1 MFCKMNRVTVEK
13 ILAEFTVTVPLVSA
27 EHKSTAALAPKT
39 SFVIDT
45 LMLTAMSII
54 CTLID
59 VCKNKKMASEKT
71 DLQYKLSTLLNYYK
85 YMSKSGLINF
95 CLVMI
100 SCVLKY
106 GTVLLDLLE
115 VFYSI
120 SKLLNDPITL
130 RGTWGWDSVHYG
142 IVLETLSLLSLATI
156 TTLRWKLGQNRRF
169 GRGTHRPFPSKY
181 VENTF

>member
-130 RGTWGWDSVHYG
+130 RGT
-142 IVLETLSLLSLATI
+142 
-156 TTLRWKLGQNRRF
+156 
-169 GRGTHRPFPSKY
+169 
-181 VENTF
+181 